1 MRRNK
6 IIAIVLSAAVFMG
19 VAAGCKK
26 EESQEPVILYYDD
39 AQGGDASVVTL
50 ASEEAPAQTGSG
62 EVLAPII
69 ADRSGTVNTTA
80 ATVTSETSETSTTET
95 STTETSATE
104 TSQTQEGQTNDEPA
118 DAPVV
123 TGSHVTD
130 NAGVIGDE
138 SSVNSAMSSFESST
152 GVSPAIITI
161 RDSRSGDDFR
171 EYARD
176 LYSSNFSDQNHVLV
190 VYQLTPQGTWSWTCV
205 FGSNTGSVFTQ
216 DTINT
221 FQSDLTSAFSSSS
234 VDSALVTAFNN
245 AQGQN

>member
-1 MRRNK
+1 MRRK

-50 ASEEAPAQTGSG
+50 ASESAPSQTDSG
-62 EVLAPII
+62 EILAPII
-69 ADRSGTVNTTA
+69 ADRSGTGNTTA

-95 STTETSATE
+95 SATE
-104 TSQTQEGQTNDEPA
+104 TSQTQDGQTGDQQQ

-123 TGSHVTD
+123 SGSHVTD

-216 DTINT
+216 DRINT

>member
-26 EESQEPVILYYDD
+26 EESQEPIMLYYDD
-39 AQGGDASVVTL
+39 AQGGDASMVTL
-50 ASEEAPAQTGSG
+50 ASETAPSQTQGG
-62 EVLAPII
+62 EILAPII
-69 ADRSGTVNTTA
+69 ADRTQTNNTA
-80 ATVTSETSETSTTET
+80 ATTATSETSETS
-95 STTETSATE
+95 SSETSATTTAE
-104 TSQTQEGQTNDEPA
+104 NQEGQTGDQPA
-118 DAPVV
+118 DVPSVS
-123 TGSHVTD
+123 GSHVTD

-138 SSVNSAMSSFESST
+138 SAVNAAMSSFESNT

-171 EYARD
+171 QYARD

-205 FGSNTGSVFTQ
+205 FGSDTGSVFTQ

-234 VDSALVTAFNN
+234 VDSALVNTFNN
-245 AQGQN
+245 AQGQT

>member
-1 MRRNK
+1 MRRK

-50 ASEEAPAQTGSG
+50 ASESAPSQTDSG
-62 EVLAPII
+62 EILAPII
-69 ADRSGTVNTTA
+69 ADRSGTGNTTA

-95 STTETSATE
+95 SATE
-104 TSQTQEGQTNDEPA
+104 TSQTQEGQTGDQQQ

-123 TGSHVTD
+123 SGSHVTD

-138 SSVNSAMSSFESST
+138 SSVNSAMSSFESNT

-161 RDSRSGDDFR
+161 QNTLSGDDFR
-171 EYARD
+171 QYARN
-176 LYSSNFSDQNHVLV
+176 LYDNSFSDQNHVLV

-216 DTINT
+216 DRINT

>member
-1 MRRNK
+1 MRRK

-50 ASEEAPAQTGSG
+50 ASESAPSQTDSG
-62 EVLAPII
+62 EILAPII
-69 ADRSGTVNTTA
+69 ADRSGTGNTTA

-95 STTETSATE
+95 SATE
-104 TSQTQEGQTNDEPA
+104 TSQTQEGQTGDQQQ

-123 TGSHVTD
+123 SGSHVTD

-216 DTINT
+216 DRINT

>member
-1 MRRNK
+1 MRRK

-50 ASEEAPAQTGSG
+50 ASESAPSQTDSG
-62 EVLAPII
+62 EILAPII
-69 ADRSGTVNTTA
+69 ADRSGTGNTTA

-95 STTETSATE
+95 SATE
-104 TSQTQEGQTNDEPA
+104 TSQTQDGQTGDQQQ

-123 TGSHVTD
+123 SGSHVTD

>member
-1 MRRNK
+1 MRRK

-50 ASEEAPAQTGSG
+50 ASESAPAQTDSG
-62 EVLAPII
+62 EILAPII
-69 ADRSGTVNTTA
+69 ADRSGTGNTTA

-95 STTETSATE
+95 SATE
-104 TSQTQEGQTNDEPA
+104 TSQTQEGQTGDQQQ

-123 TGSHVTD
+123 SGSHVTD